1 MPTYPGEEGLVGVVN
16 KNLRHVGVAVDEL
29 VGVVIGGLMG
39 VVIGGLM
46 GVVIGGLVGVV
57 IDGSWQNREC
67 FGNLYV
73 LLREES

>member
-39 VVIGGLM
+39 VVIGGC
-46 GVVIGGLVGVV
+46 GHWWSCGCGH
-57 IDGSWQNREC
+57 
-67 FGNLYV
+67 
-73 LLREES
+73 